1 MEENSKILIAADNEL
16 FYPSCITYFEGLGIS
31 VEHKDDG
38 LAALNCVKTEK
49 YEFIIAE
56 TQLAYLGGL
65 HLCKIVK
72 SDSRFKHIPF
82 VLVLES
88 GDSQEMLNARRVQA
102 DYSLTMPVDLDILR
116 DNVINLLY
124 NQKEK
129 EGVADAT

>member
-56 TQLAYLGGL
+56 TQPVSYT
-65 HLCKIVK
+65 HLTLPTI
-72 SDSRFKHIPF
+72 
-82 VLVLES
+82 
-88 GDSQEMLNARRVQA
+88 
-102 DYSLTMPVDLDILR
+102 YSV
-116 DNVINLLY
+116 
-124 NQKEK
+124 
-129 EGVADAT
+129 

>member
-1 MEENSKILIAADNEL
+1 MEGNGKILIVSDDDE
-16 FYPSCITYFEGLGIS
+16 FGRPCVEYFEGLGIA

-38 LAALNCVKTEK
+38 LAAYNAVKAAP

-56 TQLAYLGGL
+56 TQLTYLNGID
-65 HLCKIVK
+65 LCKIIK

-88 GDSQEMLNARRVQA
+88 GDSREMLKARRVGA
-102 DYSLTMPVDLDILR
+102 DYSVTTPVDLDMLK

-124 NQKEK
+124 SQQE
-129 EGVADAT
+129 EGEILDAA